1 VFLTAPERRKIVVLS
16 GDSRIDAAV
25 PLDDTLGAALR
36 TLGYD
41 LEPGRHALLDRAGAQ
56 ISLDAVG
63 GDLQDGALFS
73 IVDLQLAGTAGGGA
87 APVAAPVRDDKGAV
101 WWMLGT
107 VAVVIAAVA
116 LLDAGITGTLAGLGE
131 RIMGSVV
138 LAAGAVASA
147 VFWAM
152 RRPRDVTSEALA
164 MLAPLA
170 LAFAAGVVAID
181 PHLEASVHLAVLTGL
196 LAAGALALLLATLV
210 DALRLRSAAGAA
222 AIILLG
228 LAGIWGITL
237 LVGMDSASAAALSAG
252 AVPLGMRFLPS
263 TLVNV
268 ADGHHIDYKHFM
280 SSRWTVRGVIPD
292 SPGRIAM
299 SEVRDVVDASSARLV
314 TGVVLLS
321 VVAALFL
328 PLAFTRPLAP
338 GPFVLGGTIG
348 LVCTL
353 ALALILVARHYT
365 SPVLRWVPRAAAAIV
380 VLVAVIGVST
390 MFAESAVLILAGVLL
405 VIGIGAAAA
414 LVPIG
419 RGARSLV
426 WSRTADFF
434 EWISVVLSFPA
445 ALLAADALSIVRGM
459 MST

>member
-16 GDSRIDAAV
+16 GDRRTDAAV
-25 PLDDTLGAALR
+25 PLDDTLGVALR

-41 LEPGRHALLDRAGAQ
+41 LEPGRHAVLDRSGAQ
-56 ISLDAVG
+56 IDLESTG
-63 GDLQDGALFS
+63 GDLNDGALFS
-73 IVDLQLAGTAGGGA
+73 IVDLQLVGAASAGA
-87 APVAAPVRDDKGAV
+87 APAAELPRDDKGAV
-101 WWMLGT
+101 WWVLGT
-107 VAVVIAAVA
+107 VAVVIAALA
-116 LLDAGITGTLAGLGE
+116 LLDAGSTGIFEGLPE
-131 RIMGSVV
+131 RVTGSVV
-138 LAAGAVASA
+138 LGAGAIASA

-170 LAFAAGVVAID
+170 LTFAAGVVAID
-181 PHLEASVHLAVLTGL
+181 PRLESSAHLAVLTGL
-196 LAAGALALLLATLV
+196 LAAGTLALLLATVV
-210 DALRLRSAAGAA
+210 DALRLSAAASAA

-228 LAGIWGITL
+228 LSAIWGVTL
-237 LVGMDSASAAALSAG
+237 LVGMDAASAAALSAG
-252 AVPLGMRFLPS
+252 AVPLSMRFLPS

-268 ADGHHIDYKHFM
+268 AEGHHIDYKHFM

-292 SPGRIAM
+292 SPGRIDM
-299 SEVRDVVDASSARLV
+299 TEVRDVVDASSARLV

-321 VVAALFL
+321 IIAALFL
-328 PLAFTRPLAP
+328 PLAFTRPLAE
-338 GPFVLGGTIG
+338 GPFVMGGTIA

-353 ALALILVARHYT
+353 ALALILAARHYAT
-365 SPVLRWVPRAAAAIV
+365 PALRWVPRAAAAVV
-380 VLVAVIGVST
+380 VLVAVIGVAT
-390 MFAESAVLILAGVLL
+390 MFGESTVLIVAGGLL
-405 VIGIGAAAA
+405 VTGIGAAAA

-419 RGARSLV
+419 RGARSLA

-434 EWISVVLSFPA
+434 EWISVALSFPA

>member
-1 VFLTAPERRKIVVLS
+1 
-16 GDSRIDAAV
+16 
-25 PLDDTLGAALR
+25 
-36 TLGYD
+36 
-41 LEPGRHALLDRAGAQ
+41 
-56 ISLDAVG
+56 
-63 GDLQDGALFS
+63 
-73 IVDLQLAGTAGGGA
+73 
-87 APVAAPVRDDKGAV
+87 
-101 WWMLGT
+101 
-107 VAVVIAAVA
+107 
-116 LLDAGITGTLAGLGE
+116 
-131 RIMGSVV
+131 
-138 LAAGAVASA
+138 
-147 VFWAM
+147 
-152 RRPRDVTSEALA
+152 
-164 MLAPLA
+164 
-170 LAFAAGVVAID
+170 
-181 PHLEASVHLAVLTGL
+181 
-196 LAAGALALLLATLV
+196 
-210 DALRLRSAAGAA
+210 
-222 AIILLG
+222 
-228 LAGIWGITL
+228 
-237 LVGMDSASAAALSAG
+237 MDSASAAALSAG

-299 SEVRDVVDASSARLV
+299 TEVRDVVDASSARLV

>member
-116 LLDAGITGTLAGLGE
+116 LLDAGITGT
-131 RIMGSVV
+131 
-138 LAAGAVASA
+138 
-147 VFWAM
+147 
-152 RRPRDVTSEALA
+152 
-164 MLAPLA
+164 
-170 LAFAAGVVAID
+170 
-181 PHLEASVHLAVLTGL
+181 LAVLTGL

-390 MFAESAVLILAGVLL
+390 MFAESAVLILAGLLL
-405 VIGIGAAAA
+405 VIGIGSAAA